1 MKLQLSLFLGLLHVH
16 ATNTLHFLSSVIQES
31 IEENILE
38 LQKRKTE
45 LSEMTFAEKLS
56 KQEVLKRRLEDLK
69 YLFQGSSEL
78 MKKNRAA
85 AP

>member
-1 MKLQLSLFLGLLHVH
+1 MQLILFPCLVHLH
-16 ATNTLHFLSSVIQES
+16 ATNTLSTSILFTVIQES

-78 MKKNRAA
+78 MRKNRAA

>member
-1 MKLQLSLFLGLLHVH
+1 M
-16 ATNTLHFLSSVIQES
+16 
-31 IEENILE
+31 
-38 LQKRKTE
+38 QKRKTE

-78 MKKNRAA
+78 MKKSRNGVSAQAPSASRSAA
-85 AP
+85 TARTGRVMSGV